1 MEGIACHLGFPYFPM
16 QIFYFYWE
24 MTAPQLLRNCDKCD
38 KDPQP
43 LWKSALSRRTIIKV
57 KNKVI
62 LAWCNSFHLSS
73 DLAIFTINLI
83 SLWYLPKE
91 QSAETGGDLR
101 YGLTFR
107 MQQPKMQWLS
117 GGLQEVV
124 TYSVQESNHIGPLPR
139 RGPGTSTLWKIIY
152 CMQFPSYTGHV

>member
-1 MEGIACHLGFPYFPM
+1 MEGIERHLGFPSFPG
-16 QIFYFYWE
+16 FLF
-24 MTAPQLLRNCDKCD
+24 LLGNDGPLNPPELRQVQQRPPTSLEKC
-38 KDPQP
+38 
-43 LWKSALSRRTIIKV
+43 TFT
-57 KNKVI
+57 KNNYQSKEQGH

-83 SLWYLPKE
+83 SLWYLPKK
-91 QSAETGGDLR
+91 QSAETGSDLR
-101 YGLTFR
+101 YSLTFR
-107 MQQPKMQWLS
+107 MQQPKMQRLS